1 MLGCDSSGLSGRCG
15 AELRIESRLSQR
27 LSSEPLSP
35 PVGVEEGGERR
46 EITRL
51 PQADVVGLC
60 PLAVWGVRMG
70 SSVTAAFPVVLWLHC
85 HGPLAGGRARVCCV
99 TKPGCS
105 CWSGKPGSP
114 RAESSRLCVISNSV
128 LRGYA
133 AARLGSSY
141 SEGVGLSVLMVIH
154 QHVLIRWSSV
164 CGQGCSHCCPSP
176 TPASMAEKLCWLL
189 RLVVYPHGACQRYEP
204 TMLGRLSRSVPALGS
219 HIKEKSNHFPPRR
232 PVWEQS

>member
-51 PQADVVGLC
+51 PQADVAGLS

-70 SSVTAAFPVVLWLHC
+70 SSVTAAFPVVPAKC

-141 SEGVGLSVLMVIH
+141 SEGVGLSVLMVI
-154 QHVLIRWSSV
+154 QQRVLIRWSSV
-164 CGQGCSHCCPSP
+164 CGTGLLSLLSKPNSCFHGRKALLVIKACC
-176 TPASMAEKLCWLL
+176 
-189 RLVVYPHGACQRYEP
+189 
-204 TMLGRLSRSVPALGS
+204 VPPWCVP
-219 HIKEKSNHFPPRR
+219 K
-232 PVWEQS
+232 V

>member
-1 MLGCDSSGLSGRCG
+1 M
-15 AELRIESRLSQR
+15 
-27 LSSEPLSP
+27 
-35 PVGVEEGGERR
+35 EEGGERR

-51 PQADVVGLC
+51 PQADVAGLS

-141 SEGVGLSVLMVIH
+141 SEGVGLSVLMVI
-154 QHVLIRWSSV
+154 QQRVLIRWSSV